1 MNYIIEGN
9 LDFKLAL
16 LDEKT
21 NVNNI
26 CLISKQPLTNNHIK
40 LPCNHTFN
48 YNSLF
53 KEIILQKKIKNPQE
67 IIKLKPN
74 QIKCPYCRNIINN
87 ILPYI
92 PNEQI
97 EKISGVNSPRKY
109 CMPYE
114 TKWTAEMKTFALK
127 TSVSE
132 LKQILR
138 DNKLMLTG
146 NKSVLVE
153 RIFAYNIAT

>member
-1 MNYIIEGN
+1 M
-9 LDFKLAL
+9 
-16 LDEKT
+16 
-21 NVNNI
+21 
-26 CLISKQPLTNNHIK
+26 
-40 LPCNHTFN
+40 
-48 YNSLF
+48 
-53 KEIILQKKIKNPQE
+53 
-67 IIKLKPN
+67 
-74 QIKCPYCRNIINN
+74 
-87 ILPYI
+87 PYI

-153 RIFAYNIAT
+153 RIFAYNIAA